1 MCVICS
7 LGDMLQA
14 LVANALLSSSL
25 APGNVAVE
33 VVHGTGTP
41 LGDPIEV
48 SALSGALAAG
58 RAPVPPVLASVKA
71 CLPPADALPLCRNMH
86 LRPESVGAPAPHV
99 QPLQACTTSGT
110 CGEIGPRVRRAALQA
125 CCRTVL

>member
-1 MCVICS
+1 MCIICS

-14 LVANALLSSSL
+14 LVANALLSGSL
-25 APGNVAVE
+25 APGNMAVE

-71 CLPPADALPLCRNMH
+71 CLPLADALPLCRTCIH
-86 LRPESVGAPAPHV
+86 TCAPREAGLLHRTYS
-99 QPLQACTTSGT
+99 L
-110 CGEIGPRVRRAALQA
+110 
-125 CCRTVL
+125 CRHA